1 VFRNILSRLRN
12 ILSRRVITVLAVLF
26 MIFLTSGG
34 VYLLVIQPGAAVSSG
49 AGTSFMARSSTSQT
63 STEFFVAFFLTVAG
77 MVGFLLLE
85 GAMRRSF
92 DLSASKMR
100 YLMAMILIVLSIGLL
115 EFIFYAKFH

>member
-1 VFRNILSRLRN
+1 MFRNILSRLRN